1 MSDAIPTKPFALTLP
16 DNGGVSIMLCG
27 STRSGKSSA
36 LSYILERY
44 FKKHL
49 GVLFT
54 NSPQAEIYK
63 KMDIIQSDRYLPKV
77 LRDSAY
83 INKKTDNRYPF
94 LFVLDDVVTNIKFD
108 KELLKALTIYRNS
121 NISVIQCIQAL
132 ALLNSSARTNVN
144 YVLLFKF
151 NSDEQVEKA
160 IRMYLTSYFP
170 KGMSM
175 LDKMREYRRLT
186 NDHYFFMVDN
196 LSGGVTRHKIDLA
209 ED

>member
-1 MSDAIPTKPFALTLP
+1 MSEVIPTKPFSLELP
-16 DNGGVSIMLCG
+16 EGGGCSIMLCG
-27 STRSGKSSA
+27 STRSGKSTA
-36 LSYILERY
+36 LSHILSRY

-54 NSPQAEIYK
+54 NSPQAPIYRE
-63 KMDIIQSDRYLPKV
+63 MDIIQSDRYIPKV

-83 INKKTDNRYPF
+83 INKRTNNKHEF
-94 LFVLDDVVTNIKFD
+94 LFVLDDVVTGIKFD

-170 KGMSM
+170 KGWSI

-186 NDHYFFMVDN
+186 EDHHFFMVDN
-196 LSGGVTRHKIDLA
+196 LSGGVTRHKIPY
-209 ED
+209 EEE